1 MSKLSKRAAKAANR
15 SADREFMLKMTVLT
29 HGRKARLFDQRGRPI
44 VGGMRK
50 PKEKRPK

>member
-15 SADREFMLKMTVLT
+15 SAEREFVQRMVVLT
-29 HGRKARLFDQRGRPI
+29 HGRGARLFDSRGRPI